1 MAEKEKSTGKAGKKK
16 QTPEKPVKQLT
27 LKQRIDKTVDDWKD
41 SPGELKK
48 QIFGL
53 VQRVLY
59 PDQFCPECD
68 GSLFFSPSGWSCPNC
83 GFQRNPNQNLPS
95 TVSTTTRPSQT
106 GKVPPQVEKMI
117 KNTQEPRRVVAPTKR
132 GTDIRKLVDQMDSGG
147 SSAPTPQ
154 DEANVRKDPNVKGK
168 VNWV

>member
-1 MAEKEKSTGKAGKKK
+1 MAEKEKSTRKAGKKK
-16 QTPEKPVKQLT
+16 QTPGKPVKQLT

-41 SPGELKK
+41 SPEELKK

-68 GSLFFSPSGWSCPNC
+68 GSLFFGPNGWSCPNC
-83 GFQRNPNQNLPS
+83 GFQRTSNQNPTS
-95 TVSTTTRPSQT
+95 AVPTTVRPSQT
-106 GKVPPQVEKMI
+106 GKVPPQVEKII
-117 KNTQEPRRVVAPTKR
+117 KDAENPRKVVAPTKR
-132 GTDIRKLVDQMDSGG
+132 GDSIRKLVDQMDSGG

-154 DEANVRKDPNVKGK
+154 DEANVRKDPNVAGK